1 MVSSGENPVVSET
14 HAISFAPHIK
24 FWNDITGLINGLF
37 ESASYK
43 SAPISALPLQKQL
56 ISATVDFRPAVN
68 LQPAFI
74 KIRQSLA
81 ESSLEKNMGLMTF
94 KANGFGDVQ
103 GKHAVIHRLVQ
114 EQTYFDGHG
123 GGHLA

>member
-1 MVSSGENPVVSET
+1 
-14 HAISFAPHIK
+14 
-24 FWNDITGLINGLF
+24 LI
-37 ESASYK
+37 SASTGYKSAPISALPLQKQLISASTGYK

-56 ISATVDFRPAVN
+56 ISATVDFRLAVN

-74 KIRQSLA
+74 KIGQSLA

-103 GKHAVIHRLVQ
+103 GKHAVIHHLVQ